1 MAQWDQWLKHGSQ
14 QKEKFK
20 SRHHDDFDDDMS
32 HGKKAKNVKA
42 NARTDLSKRTATS
55 VMTAN
60 CVDTFV
66 VKIKKG
72 NASALPFCC
81 HLSPRRC

>member
-32 HGKKAKNVKA
+32 HSKKGKK
-42 NARTDLSKRTATS
+42 RQSKRAHRPQQEDS
-55 VMTAN
+55 YFG
-60 CVDTFV
+60 DD
-66 VKIKKG
+66 
-72 NASALPFCC
+72 
-81 HLSPRRC
+81 R